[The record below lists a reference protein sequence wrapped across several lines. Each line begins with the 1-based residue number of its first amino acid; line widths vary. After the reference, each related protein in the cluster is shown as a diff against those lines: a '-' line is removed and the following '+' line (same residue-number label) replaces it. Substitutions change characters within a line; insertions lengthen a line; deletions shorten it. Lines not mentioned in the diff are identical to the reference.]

1 MRAKGFSQAPKPQLM
16 DKKNTLLSSLT
27 FRYVLALGILA
38 VLSLAS
44 YLILKENIKANE
56 GSAAVIN
63 ISGRQ
68 RMFSQRIAFLSLRLV
83 AAQGSEEKEKIRKA
97 LVLVAGA
104 MEKSH
109 NSLIKGDFVL
119 ELRRMPSPQVQAM
132 YFSPSLNLDVQVRRY
147 LEKARGLLSFSDAEI
162 GLQNPN
168 LQYII
173 EAAQG
178 DLLNSL
184 DAVVK
189 QYQLESEARID
200 RLKIL
205 QGWVVLSALGV
216 LLITGVFLF
225 RPMLKRIRQK
235 TDALE
240 RHEAALIKA
249 NELLRQKIN
258 ESEIL
263 ARQLRVTNEF
273 DEALLRTI
281 PFGIDI
287 VDTQGTLLYINEKM
301 QHIVGQEALGKK
313 CYLLYKDDKQ
323 QCLSCPLKNGI
334 KMGEARDIEVRGV
347 LGGKVF
353 SITHTGMVY
362 QGTQVILEIFEDI
375 TGYTHAQEQ
384 LALSE
389 RLASIGRM
397 AGVIAHEFRN
407 QLAVIRNAAYFL
419 KMKIVDKD
427 EKIQRHLGILDEQVV
442 ETERIIENILAFA
455 RNKQPE
461 LKKEDLR
468 SLLLSSI
475 DRVLIPQGIE
485 VTTRIGN
492 LPLLEIDSVEMS
504 TVFINIL
511 LNAVQAMNG
520 NGKLLIEVTKTNNYV
535 TITFKDTGKGIKD
548 EDKKRL
554 FEPFFSTK
562 ARGTGLGLAT
572 AKIIVQGHK
581 GDVTL
586 ESEYGKGA
594 MVTVTLPLSDVSSS

>member
-1 MRAKGFSQAPKPQLM
+1 MRAKGFSRAVIPKLM
-16 DKKNTLLSSLT
+16 DKKKTLVSSLT

-38 VLSLAS
+38 ALSLVS

-68 RMFSQRIAFLSLRLV
+68 RMFSQRIAVLSLRLV
-83 AAQGSEEKEKIRKA
+83 AAQGSAEKEKIRKA
-97 LVLVAGA
+97 LADAAGV

-109 NSLIKGDFVL
+109 NSLIKDDSVIGF
-119 ELRRMPSPQVQAM
+119 RRIPSRQVQAM
-132 YFSPSLNLDVQVRRY
+132 YFSPSLNLDTQVRRY

-162 GLQNPN
+162 DLQNPD

-189 QYQLESEARID
+189 QYQLESEARIA

-205 QGWVVLSALGV
+205 QRWVVLSTMCV
-216 LLITGVFLF
+216 LLITGIFIF

-240 RHEAALIKA
+240 LREAALIKA
-249 NELLRQKIN
+249 NELLRQKIS

-263 ARQLRVTNEF
+263 ARQLRITNEF

-287 VDTQGTLLYINEKM
+287 VDTQGSLLYINEKM

-313 CYLLYKDDKQ
+313 CYFLYKDDKQ

-334 KMGEARDIEVRGV
+334 KMGEVRDIEVRGV

-353 SITHTGMVY
+353 LITLIGMMY
-362 QGTQVILEIFEDI
+362 QGTQAILEIFEDI

-389 RLASIGRM
+389 RLAGIGRM

-427 EKIQRHLGILDEQVV
+427 EKIQKHLWILDEQVI

-461 LKKEDLR
+461 LKKQDLK

-485 VTTRIGN
+485 VTTRIGK

-504 TVFINIL
+504 AVFINIL

-520 NGKLLIEVTKTNNYV
+520 NGKLLIEVIKTNNYV

-581 GDVTL
+581 GDVGI

-594 MVTVTLPLSDVSSS
+594 TVTVTLPLSDVSSS